1 MKIHPYPKIHLIYAP
16 TNNLNK
22 LIWEEHYIDMVDIL
36 IDFKDENPGFFI
48 EVSKFPNRRMI
59 DNAKT
64 ESFNIW
70 VWEY

>member
-1 MKIHPYPKIHLIYAP
+1 
-16 TNNLNK
+16 
-22 LIWEEHYIDMVDIL
+22 MVDIL

-48 EVSKFPNRRMI
+48 EASKFPNRRMI